1 MSLEGSN
8 LDLSYVSDVK
18 NLARRF
24 YNPVLSE
31 AQGCNRITTSYGS
44 SSFITAGFD
53 KQFWNALIPDNA
65 EYKDITNWT
74 SKLD

>member
-18 NLARRF
+18 NLTRRF

-31 AQGCNRITTSYGS
+31 AQGYNRITTSYGS
-44 SSFITAGFD
+44 SSFITAGFN
-53 KQFWNALIPDNA
+53 KQF
-65 EYKDITNWT
+65 
-74 SKLD
+74 